1 MARPSPPIRITTN
14 QVKLALF
21 VYALLSISSVFRGI
35 CTPQPHYLSS
45 VVVQKHLR
53 DKSHEICT
61 RRHRQWN
68 LNFDQIRRKATK
80 SLVQDTSLLNASEA
94 TTNQSHYL
102 FVVTVNDGFFDF
114 FLNWH
119 GHFERTVSKST
130 SASNDFGNDG
140 NDENN
145 INQHYFGNIPVLI
158 IIAEDLIVYEKL
170 SGLYYLI
177 NDVSVII
184 LLSESAAKSGV
195 PSAEDYDSYGYKTLV
210 SSRATHLLDITCE
223 LVRGRRDALNK
234 SNRTSG
240 HDDIPW
246 VIVYSDVDT
255 VFLKNPIPYVEAKL
269 FETVDE
275 PNKSPQATERT
286 GLTLA
291 SSNRSQRLS
300 PSYDIVSSV
309 DNINASG
316 FEFYY
321 CTGFFA
327 INPTPASV
335 VFFSQWEKE
344 LQAYPR
350 LNQPVFNDA
359 IRVPLIGDAT
369 IRHAPLKLHDF
380 PSGRLF
386 FETWEKEIDPDF
398 ASLKKSNVV
407 VVHNNYIIGHDA
419 KKKRFLDRGLWL
431 LRD

>member
-1 MARPSPPIRITTN
+1 MARSSPPIRITTN

-35 CTPQPHYLSS
+35 CTSQPHYLSS

-53 DKSHEICT
+53 DKGHEICT

-68 LNFDQIRRKATK
+68 LDFDQIRKKATK
-80 SLVQDTSLLNASEA
+80 FHVQDTSLLNASEA

-119 GHFERTVSKST
+119 GHFENTVLNSR
-130 SASNDFGNDG
+130 SARNDFEIDEK
-140 NDENN
+140 DEND
-145 INQHYFGNIPVLI
+145 IKQHYFGDTPVLI

-170 SGLYYLI
+170 SGLSYLI
-177 NDVSVII
+177 NDGSVII
-184 LLSESAAKSGV
+184 LLSESAVKSGV
-195 PSAEDYDSYGYKTLV
+195 PSAEDYDSDGYKTLV
-210 SSRATHLLDITCE
+210 STRATHLLDITCE
-223 LVRGRRDALNK
+223 LVRGRKDDSNK

-255 VFLKNPIPYVEAKL
+255 VFLKNPIPYVEVK
-269 FETVDE
+269 FYETVDE
-275 PNKSPQATERT
+275 PKRIRQATERI
-286 GLTLA
+286 GPPLA
-291 SSNRSQRLS
+291 SGNRSQRLS
-300 PSYDIVSSV
+300 PSYDIISSV
-309 DNINASG
+309 DNVNAG
-316 FEFYY
+316 GVEFYY

-335 VFFSQWEKE
+335 VFFSHWEKE

-350 LNQPVFNDA
+350 LNQPVFNDV

-369 IRHAPLKLHDF
+369 IRHAPLELHDF

-386 FETWEKEIDPDF
+386 FETWEREMDPDV
-398 ASLKKSNVV
+398 ALLKKSNVV

-419 KKKRFLDRGLWL
+419 KKTRFLDRGLWL